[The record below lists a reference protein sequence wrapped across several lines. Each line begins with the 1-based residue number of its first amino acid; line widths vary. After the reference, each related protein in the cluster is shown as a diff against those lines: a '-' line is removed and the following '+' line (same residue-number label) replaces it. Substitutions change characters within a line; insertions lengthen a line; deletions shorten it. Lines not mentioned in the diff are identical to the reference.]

1 LIEWYYQA
9 GSEKSPDQSFRPI
22 NIQTGNNLAKLVPGS
37 TAIVYP
43 TFTIE
48 VGKTHESYRQL
59 LDDAELKHFSPTTSI
74 QIWLGIKLFTR
85 SGRMQIALKVRDTN
99 IGYGSDSAGLIETA
113 KISIFQATDIQIIVA
128 KARVYFGVPQGQ
140 VPLTRLT
147 IPGPNAL
154 PVPQVPYGSIDDFV
168 IDVELIRQ
176 RVMQNCA
183 LKE

>member
-1 LIEWYYQA
+1 
-9 GSEKSPDQSFRPI
+9 
-22 NIQTGNNLAKLVPGS
+22 
-37 TAIVYP
+37 
-43 TFTIE
+43 
-48 VGKTHESYRQL
+48 
-59 LDDAELKHFSPTTSI
+59 
-74 QIWLGIKLFTR
+74 
-85 SGRMQIALKVRDTN
+85 MQIALKVRDTN